1 MKLQLIYPPLPNF
14 PQEEKSKAVNAM
26 EPVVLME
33 KLTTDK
39 LLSLYIR
46 AQRSLI
52 SSSSI
57 YTHVWARKQMA
68 KDVLNS
74 RIEHMK
80 SMVPIWHWSLISIL
94 KPWGQGSSLG
104 WGVWIDTS
112 KDLTIAKEKLER
124 VMLEDVNRR
133 GDQIVIWTPSC
144 RGSCNIATRWELQ
157 GELGWKTC

>member
-57 YTHVWARKQMA
+57 YTHV
-68 KDVLNS
+68 
-74 RIEHMK
+74 
-80 SMVPIWHWSLISIL
+80 
-94 KPWGQGSSLG
+94 
-104 WGVWIDTS
+104 
-112 KDLTIAKEKLER
+112 
-124 VMLEDVNRR
+124 
-133 GDQIVIWTPSC
+133 
-144 RGSCNIATRWELQ
+144 
-157 GELGWKTC
+157 